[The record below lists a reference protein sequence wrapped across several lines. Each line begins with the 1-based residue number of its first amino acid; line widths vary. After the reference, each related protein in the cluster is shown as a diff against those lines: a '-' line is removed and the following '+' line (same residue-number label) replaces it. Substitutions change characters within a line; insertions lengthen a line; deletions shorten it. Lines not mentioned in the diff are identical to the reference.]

1 MKAINLNYELFLY
14 LGLALCFTFG
24 AILYFYG
31 DLDNPVIPVYVPL
44 VKDFFWILIGSFV
57 ITNSL
62 KIGFGRDLFF
72 IIIIYGYLALV
83 VFSKMMIFSEGE
95 YFQYLIVIKNF
106 IVYLIFG
113 VILFEVFLKKRSS
126 NDLLLITH
134 NVLLFSIALSLIL
147 HFFYPVNSA
156 SGRLWGTFGSP
167 NSAGFIICSSIFI
180 LYLLNSKGLASTSRI
195 WLSIIL
201 FTPSLFLTASLNSI
215 FSISLF
221 MIFYQLTNLFLAR
234 KISLNRTLIF
244 IFILISL
251 IFALVF
257 SLYQILELTEIYIR
271 LGSIFTEGLLNDAI
285 AIRLQDFYKVLYMEC
300 SNRENFLYLFGCN
313 ESEYIRMDSTLFT
326 FIYNLGWINSILF
339 LLTIYSSVLLFV
351 FSRKENL
358 NKSMVLFTIF
368 FITVIPVNLFFQ
380 HSFEVFPSS
389 LIYALFL
396 VISIHELKNNLI
408 KKET

>member
-14 LGLALCFTFG
+14 LGLVLCFTFG

-44 VKDFFWILIGSFV
+44 VKDFFWILIGSFI

-113 VILFEVFLKKRSS
+113 VILFEVFLKKRSA

-180 LYLLNSKGLASTSRI
+180 LYLLNSKGLASNSRI

-244 IFILISL
+244 IFILITL

-313 ESEYIRMDSTLFT
+313 ESDYVRMDSTLFT

-358 NKSMVLFTIF
+358 NKSMVLFTVF

-396 VISIHELKNNLI
+396 VISIHELKDNFI